1 MAKKLWGGRFKKEI
15 DKDFFKFQQSIFY
28 DYRLAI
34 YDILHSIAHV
44 KTLYKSKKKIVS
56 YDKIS
61 EKLWKN
67 EPDKFSLW
75 AISQIIKRLRKK
87 LSDYFINPN
96 TIRSRRGE
104 GYVFN

>member
-1 MAKKLWGGRFKKEI
+1 MSALNNYSLKEQTGHQLVLR
-15 DKDFFKFQQSIFY
+15 KNQFY
-28 DYRLAI
+28 SNGDTLNLTRKEFL
-34 YDILHSIAHV
+34 IL